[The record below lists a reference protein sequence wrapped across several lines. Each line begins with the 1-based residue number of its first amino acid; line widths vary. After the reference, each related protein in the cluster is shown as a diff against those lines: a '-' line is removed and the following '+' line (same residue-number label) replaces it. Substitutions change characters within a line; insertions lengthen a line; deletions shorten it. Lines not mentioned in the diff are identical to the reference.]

1 MQTIKFQLTRKLQ
14 QQYEEEQKRSERL
27 VQPVRDNL
35 GENEFVQEKISTL
48 YEELSEKS
56 KALSTMNMDL
66 NETRGLL

>member
-1 MQTIKFQLTRKLQ
+1 
-14 QQYEEEQKRSERL
+14 

-35 GENEFVQEKISTL
+35 GENEFVQEKISKL